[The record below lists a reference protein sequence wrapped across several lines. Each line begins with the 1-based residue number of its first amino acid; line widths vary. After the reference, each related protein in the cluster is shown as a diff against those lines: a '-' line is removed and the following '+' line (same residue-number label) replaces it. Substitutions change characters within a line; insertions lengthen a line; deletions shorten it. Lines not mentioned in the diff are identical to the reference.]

1 MLSSMRM
8 NTNIFKR
15 SAEVSKVER
24 SVINSPKAPQPIGAY
39 SQAIQVK
46 GGGLL
51 FISGQVSI
59 DNSGNLVGEGDIS
72 SQTRQV
78 FENLKNILGE
88 VGAEFAN
95 VIEFTTYIVDKDNI
109 QPYIQARGDIYPDM
123 FPDGAFPA
131 NTLLVVDALVKEE
144 YLLEIK
150 AIASLP

>member
-1 MLSSMRM
+1 M
-8 NTNIFKR
+8 
-15 SAEVSKVER
+15 SKVES

-39 SQAIQVK
+39 SQAILVK

-59 DNSGNLVGEGDIS
+59 DTNGILVGEGDIS
-72 SQTRQV
+72 SQTHQV
-78 FENLKNILGE
+78 FENLKNILE
-88 VGAEFAN
+88 EIGAGFGN
-95 VIEFTTYIVDKDNI
+95 VIEFTTYVVGKENI

-123 FPDGAFPA
+123 FPNGDFPA

>member
-1 MLSSMRM
+1 M
-8 NTNIFKR
+8 
-15 SAEVSKVER
+15 SKVER

-39 SQAIQVK
+39 SQAIHVK

-59 DNSGNLVGEGDIS
+59 DTDGILVGEGDIS
-72 SQTRQV
+72 SQTHQV
-78 FENLKNILGE
+78 FENLKNILEE
-88 VGAEFAN
+88 VGAGFGN
-95 VIEFTTYIVDKDNI
+95 VIEFTTYVVGKENI

-123 FPDGAFPA
+123 FPNGDFPA